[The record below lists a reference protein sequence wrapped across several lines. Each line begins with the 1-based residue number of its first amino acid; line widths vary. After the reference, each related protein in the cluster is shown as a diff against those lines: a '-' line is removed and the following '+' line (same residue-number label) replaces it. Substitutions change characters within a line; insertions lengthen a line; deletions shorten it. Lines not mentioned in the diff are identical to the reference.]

1 MPLTEYRLNTIMVL
15 PIARVRLGAAIVSAS
30 TIGRAGTGAEMS
42 SALDLDRLRRTV
54 ALACRIM
61 ANAGLA
67 EDILGHVSVRV
78 NDSTML
84 VRCRGPE
91 ERGLLFTVDEDV
103 KLVDLDGRAEA
114 ADGWAPPSELP
125 IHGEVLRARADVDA
139 VVHCHPPSVLV
150 AGIAGI
156 ELRPVFGAYNIP
168 AARLA
173 LDGIPTYPR
182 AVLVRRAELGR
193 EVVAAMGTAPVCVLR
208 GHGIVT
214 VGSGPHAIEQAVVR
228 ALNLEVLAT
237 VNVRVRHLTSAAA
250 EVPPQ
255 DVADLPD
262 LGSAFNDLLVWNH
275 HVARLRLAGLALD

>member
-1 MPLTEYRLNTIMVL
+1 
-15 PIARVRLGAAIVSAS
+15 
-30 TIGRAGTGAEMS
+30 MS
-42 SALDLDRLRRTV
+42 PPLDLDRLRRTV

-61 ANAGLA
+61 GHAGLA
-67 EDILGHVSVRV
+67 QDILGHVSVRV
-78 NDSTML
+78 DDATML

-91 ERGLLFTVDEDV
+91 ERGLLFTVDDDIKV
-103 KLVDLDGRAEA
+103 VDFDGRVEA

-125 IHGEVLRARADVDA
+125 IHAEVLRARADVDA

-156 ELRPVFGAYNIP
+156 ELRPLFGAYNIP
-168 AARLA
+168 ATRLA

-193 EVVAAMGTAPVCVLR
+193 ELVAAMGSAPACVLR

-214 VGSGPHAIEQAVVR
+214 VGSGPHAIEQAMVR
-228 ALNLEVLAT
+228 ALNLEVLAA
-237 VNVRVRHLTSAAA
+237 VNLQVQRVAPGAAA
-250 EVPPQ
+250 IPPQ
-255 DVADLPD
+255 DVAELPD

-275 HVARLRLAGLALD
+275 HVARLRHAGLALD